1 MIFYVVTVMQVVQVV
16 QAADPTKGGDV
27 VPKAKRFGIVQVV

>member
-1 MIFYVVTVMQVVQVV
+1 MMMIFYVMQVV